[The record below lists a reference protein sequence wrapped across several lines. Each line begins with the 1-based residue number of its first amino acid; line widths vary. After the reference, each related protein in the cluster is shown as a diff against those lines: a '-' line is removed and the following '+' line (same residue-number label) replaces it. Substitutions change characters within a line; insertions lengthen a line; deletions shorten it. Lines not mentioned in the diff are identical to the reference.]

1 MLTSP
6 LFYILWGVVALF
18 PLICAI
24 CLPETIK
31 DKISASFAVLILAG
45 GIVAFIWMGNENQ
58 AERWNDGICE
68 CGGTYEFSG
77 ASKYRT
83 SKYFYYT
90 CDTCGHTKEF
100 SQIMK

>member
-6 LFYILWGVVALF
+6 LFYILWGYVALL
-18 PLICAI
+18 PLLIAFLI
-24 CLPETIK
+24 SETTK
-31 DKISASFAVLILAG
+31 DKIIGSLGAFILAG
-45 GIVAFIWMGNENQ
+45 CLVAFIWQGNENQ
-58 AERWNDGICE
+58 AEHWNDGICE

-83 SKYFYYT
+83 SEYFYYT

-100 SQIMK
+100 SQIMR